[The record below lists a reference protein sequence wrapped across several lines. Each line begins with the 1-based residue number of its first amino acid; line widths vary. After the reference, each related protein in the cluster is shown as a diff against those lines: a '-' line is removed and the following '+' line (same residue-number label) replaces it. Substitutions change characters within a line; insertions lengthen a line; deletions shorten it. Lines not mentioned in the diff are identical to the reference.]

1 MRNTRRR
8 ARVGRAVRTRAA
20 SGTVRWV
27 LVDKAVG
34 FAADG
39 LAVLDELELVRAFG
53 VEVNSAARSGT
64 VLVVYDLYRNA
75 KRKVEYEISKA

>member
-1 MRNTRRR
+1 MRNAGRR
-8 ARVGRAVRTRAA
+8 ARLGRVVRARAA

-27 LVDKAVG
+27 LVYKAVG

-39 LAVLDELELVRAFG
+39 LAVLDELELVRAFR

-64 VLVVYDLYRNA
+64 ALVVRDLYRDA
-75 KRKVEYEISKA
+75 KKES